1 MFPRLRQNRIRRAL
15 REHGEDLGHGDD
27 VLDLVCAHATN
38 EKVKEL
44 KSSLPPAV
52 VASAPK
58 GVFDDGDER
67 PILSAI
73 AEWLRTIGEW
83 LKSPDGQAFIAAIF
97 KAILAA
103 ILAMG
108 TVAIMAS

>member
-15 REHGEDLGHGDD
+15 REYGEDIGHSDD
-27 VLDLVCAHATN
+27 VLDAVCAHATA
-38 EKVKEL
+38 ETVKSL
-44 KSSLPPAV
+44 KASLPAAL

-58 GVFDDGDER
+58 GVFDDGEH
-67 PILSAI
+67 PILTAI

-108 TVAIMAS
+108 TVSIMAS